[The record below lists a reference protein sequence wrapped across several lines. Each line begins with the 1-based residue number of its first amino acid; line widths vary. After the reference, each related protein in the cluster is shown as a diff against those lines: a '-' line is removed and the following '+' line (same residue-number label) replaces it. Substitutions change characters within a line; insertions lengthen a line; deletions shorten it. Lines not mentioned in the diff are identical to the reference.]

1 VGFSNQER
9 INANSKALQASVL
22 DANPSAVWYETFFPW
37 TTAIDAAQTWTEM
50 ERLRALPAANLATA
64 QTNSTNNP
72 DLIQDKSAVAD
83 AVRLTLVAG
92 TNYSTYAA
100 YSTYNDTASAV
111 FRNWLQPQLVPR
123 STGAPSN
130 GYAVQLYDGDPDA
143 GGTLITTS
151 AGTTGTGE
159 DKTVGWIFNYA
170 TGLLLV
176 SVDFFSETG
185 ITAANF
191 DPYINGFRY
200 VGKTGVE
207 SDSTFTGTAGEA
219 LTAGDVVRFDQ
230 SGTGT
235 AGQILKAQGN
245 SPTNADVV
253 GIALGSAAI
262 NAPVSIYLDGKAP
275 VSFQSA
281 PPATSNGLRVYLDP
295 SNVGKATTTL
305 PSASGNV
312 IVLIGRLIGG
322 DGSDTTPTV
331 ILSTRQIAVLG

>member
-9 INANSKALQASVL
+9 INANSKALQAGVL
-22 DANPSAVWYETFFPW
+22 DANASAVWYETFFPW
-37 TTAIDAAQTWTEM
+37 TIAIDAAQSWTEM

-64 QTNSTNNP
+64 QTNAAANP
-72 DLIQDKSAVAD
+72 DLISDLSADAD

-111 FRNWLQPQLVPR
+111 LRNWLQPQLVPR

-130 GYAVQLYDGDPDA
+130 GYATQLYDGDPDGA
-143 GGTLITTS
+143 GTLITTS

-159 DKTVGWIFNYA
+159 DKSVGWIFNYA
-170 TGLLLV
+170 TGLLLL
-176 SVDFFSETG
+176 SADFFTETG
-185 ITAANF
+185 ITAADF
-191 DPYINGFRY
+191 DPYLTGFRY
-200 VGKTGVE
+200 IGKTGVE
-207 SDSTFTGTAGEA
+207 SDSTFTATAGEA

-235 AGQILKAQGN
+235 AGQILKAQGD
-245 SPTNADVV
+245 SATNADVV
-253 GIALGSAAI
+253 GIALGTAAL

-281 PPATSNGLRVYLDP
+281 PAAASNGLRVYLDP
-295 SNVGKATTTL
+295 SNSGKATTTL
-305 PSASGNV
+305 PTTSGDV
-312 IVLIGRLIGG
+312 IVLVGRLIGA
-322 DGSDTTPTV
+322 DGSDTTPAV
-331 ILSTRQIAVLG
+331 ILDTRQIAVLG